1 MKYEDCFVVMS
12 TTKTDSMFGMSEVRS
27 RALVVFQ
34 DKNQAEEY
42 VRDYIPNSVENI
54 TILKSFIGI
63 SE

>member
-12 TTKTDSMFGMSEVRS
+12 TTKHDSMFGVSEVRS

-34 DKNQAEEY
+34 NRQQAEEY
-42 VRDYIPNSVENI
+42 SRDYISNSAENI

-63 SE
+63 PE

>member
-1 MKYEDCFVVMS
+1 MKYDDCYVVMS

-34 DKNQAEEY
+34 NKKQAEEY
-42 VRDYIPNSVENI
+42 SRDYISNSAENI

-63 SE
+63 PE